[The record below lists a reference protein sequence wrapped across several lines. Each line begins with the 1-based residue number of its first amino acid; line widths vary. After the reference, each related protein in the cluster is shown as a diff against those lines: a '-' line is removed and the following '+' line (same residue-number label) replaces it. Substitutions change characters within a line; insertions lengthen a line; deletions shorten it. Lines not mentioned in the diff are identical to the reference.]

1 VTVACH
7 SRNYLTWPEN
17 ASVATRRKRRC
28 GVAAITVSLDNII
41 SALTWA
47 LPRWTPAL
55 KRNQSRDLLRL
66 LICKLYGA
74 HNGNLW
80 QARVQASHDALAAR
94 IGISREWTCK
104 LIARLVEA
112 GWIHSHAPRLSN
124 GRYLPCLFSPGP
136 QLKRLLYVLYRYR
149 HPRRSRHNNRVN
161 DTSQSLPS
169 EHERKKVRSFLA
181 DLRRQLSEKLRL

>member
-1 VTVACH
+1 
-7 SRNYLTWPEN
+7 
-17 ASVATRRKRRC
+17 
-28 GVAAITVSLDNII
+28 VAAITVSLDNII

-74 HNGNLW
+74 HSGNLW

-104 LIARLVEA
+104 LTARLVEA
-112 GWIHSHAPRLSN
+112 GWIHSYAPRLSN

-149 HPRRSRHNNRVN
+149 YPQRSRPNNRVN
-161 DTSQSLPS
+161 DASQSLPS
-169 EHERKKVRSFLA
+169 EHERRKVRSLLA
-181 DLRRQLSEKLRL
+181 NLRRQLSEKLRL